1 MIKLT
6 DLARQEGRP
15 VGGFYNIIK
24 SRGLKCRGGYVTTT
38 VAAELRKWSKTAK
51 RVYGRRVLGRKYQTS
66 IPLTSLPLFPISG
79 VSFQEERQDRPIIGP
94 LIHAATLTLLA
105 FNLAWGVY
113 LMIVTYSM
121 SVGLFF
127 FSTLATLLPC
137 IAGGIYFYNLT
148 KKR

>member
-6 DLARQEGRP
+6 ELAQQLGRP
-15 VGGFYNIIK
+15 VEVFYRIIK
-24 SRGLKCRGGYVTTT
+24 ARGLECHVGYVTATT
-38 VAAELRKWSKTAK
+38 AAELRKWSKTAK
-51 RVYGRRVLGRKYQTS
+51 RVHRRRYLDRNPQPTTPAR
-66 IPLTSLPLFPISG
+66 PLPMSGMAHVPSDRTIIETLP
-79 VSFQEERQDRPIIGP
+79 
-94 LIHAATLTLLA
+94 HALTLSLIA

-121 SVGLFF
+121 SIGLFF

-137 IAGGIYFYNLT
+137 VAGGIYFYNLT